1 MNVRTQEN
9 IYKIENSKRITMCN
23 KSSTDQIT
31 RQTDSLI
38 LKVVIKLSNMQSLK
52 QIELESNWLRLL
64 KVFEVDKDLEVLF
77 VRKINTSL
85 KSTAE
90 LLNALSKYFIWY
102 LNNIIKASTR
112 KYLNN

>member
-9 IYKIENSKRITMCN
+9 IYKIENSKRIT
-23 KSSTDQIT
+23 IT

-38 LKVVIKLSNMQSLK
+38 LKVVIRLSNMQSLK

-85 KSTAE
+85 KSTDE